1 MDITIIVSDILD
13 NQNIESNLFGD
24 LLIMSEDY
32 KNKLLMEEFREE
44 LNK

>member
-1 MDITIIVSDILD
+1 MDITIIISEISD
-13 NQNIESNLFGD
+13 NQNIESNLFSD

-32 KNKLLMEEFREE
+32 RNKLLMQEFQEE